1 MPLLCHGPHRFQNR
15 TARPG
20 SRSGDMSRD
29 RTETRL
35 ETPTT
40 LRFLRKL
47 FTFFTSVRTNL
58 LIYANE
64 VRSSIIEPCA
74 IIAVL
79 RRACSI
85 VWK

>member
-1 MPLLCHGPHRFQNR
+1 MPLLCHGPHGFQNR
-15 TARPG
+15 TA
-20 SRSGDMSRD
+20 DRD
-29 RTETRL
+29 RGL
-35 ETPTT
+35 ETCLETVPRHVSRHPT

-47 FTFFTSVRTNL
+47 FTFFASVRTNL

>member
-1 MPLLCHGPHRFQNR
+1 MPILCHGPHGFQNW
-15 TARPG
+15 TA
-20 SRSGDMSRD
+20 D
-29 RTETRL
+29 RARGLETETRL
-35 ETPTT
+35 ESRDTQHCDFYESCLP
-40 LRFLRKL
+40 
-47 FTFFTSVRTNL
+47 FFASVRTNL

-79 RRACSI
+79 RCACSI